1 MSKKSLISV
10 LTTALPILA
19 LPLLLLLLWELGARW
34 HWWGS
39 YILPAPERV
48 LSTWWQLAVS
58 GQLARHVGAS
68 LLRVLIGFFI
78 AAGLAMPAG
87 IFLGLNHKAY
97 VYSHSVLE
105 FLRNV
110 PPLALLPILILW
122 FGIDETSI
130 RRFCRESKNVTFK
143 SGR

>member
-68 LLRVLIGFFI
+68 LLRVLIGFLI
-78 AAGLAMPAG
+78 AAGLALPAG
-87 IFLGLNHKAY
+87 IFLGLRVQPFRPGIPAQRTASGPIAY
-97 VYSHSVLE
+97 
-105 FLRNV
+105 
-110 PPLALLPILILW
+110 PDPLVW
-122 FGIDETSI
+122 Y
-130 RRFCRESKNVTFK
+130 
-143 SGR
+143 